1 MGTIAL
7 VLLAAWAVALLV
19 SRRRSLSGHPAAP
32 RWNGGL
38 LLATLLLAMATC
50 IVPAVPFI
58 SGYGEVAKAPP
69 AEKRLLMDQ
78 VLADTGKVMGLAL
91 LSIPLIALGVVQHA
105 RNRRRIGE
113 AKGGTGSSEH

>member
-7 VLLAAWAVALLV
+7 VILAAWAVALLV
-19 SRRRSLSGHPAAP
+19 SRRRALSGHPAAP
-32 RWNGGL
+32 RWNAGL
-38 LLATLLLAMATC
+38 LVATLLLSMATC
-50 IVPAVPFI
+50 IVPAIPFV
-58 SGYGEVAKAPP
+58 SGYGDVAKAPQ
-69 AEKRLLMDQ
+69 AEKRLVMDQ

-113 AKGGTGSSEH
+113 AKGGDAF